1 MEVFITKIPDTV
13 SNNRLKLDL
22 ANVLHLPPLR
32 EPTEPPINFEVFV
45 FQNRRKRGSRLGAL
59 TLPYSNIAHRFLQ
72 LYWEPTPQRPFV
84 IGTTRIQFRESRN
97 PARPE
102 VLNRLRTA
110 PFQDPREAHERETR
124 NQELHALHVGI
135 SSIQFGWECRDQAY
149 SIEWEQAC
157 SQARL
162 TFDGKQREF
171 WVSMHESEAS
181 DSNQDERRNDTQSAS
196 DADPLGFIMSLDF
209 MRGIFTSDVTRLIV
223 IRVSQI
229 YWVSAS
235 LHELSGRPVVFF
247 SLIYPPSFQSESTS
261 LFGFGDTPQRQRWTC
276 FTDDHA
282 EVAAYTSLS
291 LRLECESPADLI
303 NLREFARHAH
313 IKVSDFSYA
322 IVERRGLFSQARRL
336 QYADWVATLPWS
348 VAFQVEALVR
358 SWLVHLEE
366 ILSLRRPIQQLLLR
380 KGHRY
385 TAALPRDL
393 YSHAKALYWFG
404 DTSDELD
411 GDSDVANGP
420 PSSSDVSHAI
430 TKLFAKDENKLQF
443 RFDRD
448 VNGRSF
454 INRRV
459 KKVLLDG
466 LTIAGVHFTFLAYSQ
481 SALKDHAVWF
491 VTPFEHI
498 DDSGNHHLVNAASI
512 IASIGNFRDLPF
524 DRQLIYCPARYAAR
538 ISMAFTATEASVS
551 VEVDQV
557 MTGDDIKDKT
567 GTYTFTDGVGTISP
581 ELAKEVWKALQERRG
596 RTGRKDRTYPRGYQ
610 VRFQGSKGML
620 SVDYTL
626 TGRRIL
632 LRPSMIKFEAP
643 HSTTIEIAR
652 AFHRPAPYYLNRPP
666 IMLLEGL
673 GVPQEV
679 FQTLQDDAVRDA
691 QASVLSLESAAH
703 LLDTHGLGASFRLGS
718 VMLGLYKLGVG
729 PPEDAFW
736 RQMMDFAI
744 NHVLREMKYRARIP
758 VPGPDSW
765 TLVGVADV
773 HGYLL
778 EGEVFACIDSPHES
792 DLIYLE
798 GRVLVSRSP
807 TIHPGDVQVVHA
819 IGRPP
824 PDSPFARESLRNTI
838 VFSIQGERPL
848 PSCLGG
854 GDLDGDE
861 YNVTTRPE
869 LLPPSDCLPASYE
882 PAQRK
887 LVDHEST
894 MADVAEF
901 VAEYINSD
909 TLGIIATTWLII
921 ADQSTEGIF
930 DPDCLKLAAL
940 HSNAVDYPKSGQPV
954 PNDQIPRLKYQQRP
968 DWTAPETGSREGV
981 SYDQSTRAIGKLFRS
996 IELPALQ
1003 RAERGARRQRRKM
1016 QHGNRDEQLG
1026 DILEYFYEEPDE
1038 ADPMDEVTKAILA
1051 RVADF
1056 IPAEKNDDKMI
1067 TGIWECYGAYV
1078 STLRSICAD
1087 YTLSQSRFAMLTE
1100 AEAEVGTIVA
1110 KCSQPRKRKDLMS
1123 QMREQTATLV
1133 GNVKREISGDNDVLP
1148 EMSLQRAWT
1157 AYRLSRFKDDDFGA
1171 RSFGWIVLGC
1181 IFDAIKEIEV
1191 EEEEAE
1197 RTSTR
1202 RI

>member
-1 MEVFITKIPDTV
+1 MEVFITNIPDTV

-32 EPTEPPINFEVFV
+32 DPSEAPINFEVIV
-45 FQNRRKRGSRLGAL
+45 FQNRRKRGSRPGAL
-59 TLPYSNIAHRFLQ
+59 TLPYSDIAHRFLQ
-72 LYWEPTPQRPFV
+72 LYGEPIPQRSFV

-102 VLNRLRTA
+102 VLDRIRTA
-110 PFQDPREAHERETR
+110 PFQDPREAYDRETR

-162 TFDGKQREF
+162 TFDGERREF
-171 WVSMHESEAS
+171 WVRMHESEAF
-181 DSNQDERRNDTQSAS
+181 DQSTS
-196 DADPLGFIMSLDF
+196 EADPLAFGLISPDF
-209 MRGIFTSDVTRLIV
+209 MRRLFTDDVTRLIV

-229 YWVSAS
+229 YWLSAS
-235 LHELSGRPVVFF
+235 LHESSGRPVIFF

-261 LFGFGDTPQRQRWTC
+261 LFEFGGTPQRQRWTC

-303 NLREFARHAH
+303 NLRKFARHAH
-313 IKVSDFSYA
+313 IKVSDFSYSL
-322 IVERRGLFSQARRL
+322 VERRGLFSQARRL

-348 VAFQVEALVR
+348 VAFQVEALVK

-366 ILSLRRPIQQLLLR
+366 VLSLRRPIQQLLLR
-380 KGHRY
+380 KGHGY
-385 TAALPRDL
+385 TAALLRDF
-393 YSHAKALYWFG
+393 YSHAKALFWFG
-404 DTSDELD
+404 DTSDEPD
-411 GDSDVANGP
+411 GDVATNNP
-420 PSSSDVSHAI
+420 PSSSGVSHAI
-430 TKLFAKDENKLQF
+430 TKLFAKVEADFVYNPPQTVDSHNAPFNCLHVVVTPTTMILEGPFPERSNRIMRAYSQNQDCFLRVMFQDENKLQF

-448 VNGRSF
+448 VDGRSF

-459 KKVLLDG
+459 KNILLDG

-491 VTPFEHI
+491 VTPFQHI

-512 IASIGNFRDLPF
+512 IASIGNFRDLSF

-538 ISMAFTATEASVS
+538 ISMAFTATDASVS

-557 MTGDDIKDKT
+557 ITGDDIEDET
-567 GTYTFTDGVGTISP
+567 GTYAFTDGVGTISP

-596 RTGRKDRTYPRGYQ
+596 RTGRKDRTYPRAYQ

-652 AFHRPAPYYLNRPP
+652 AFHRPAPYYLNRPL

-679 FQTLQDDAVRDA
+679 FQTLQDDAVQQA
-691 QASVLSLESAAH
+691 QKSVLSLESAAH

-718 VMLGLYKLGVG
+718 VMLGLHKLGVG
-729 PPEDAFW
+729 SPQDAFW

-744 NHVLREMKYRARIP
+744 NHVLRELKHRARIP
-758 VPGPDSW
+758 VPGLHSW

-778 EGEVFACIDSPHES
+778 EGEVFACIDSPLES

-807 TIHPGDVQVVHA
+807 TIHPGDVQIVRA
-819 IGRPP
+819 IGIPP

-838 VFSIQGERPL
+838 VFSIQGTPL
-848 PSCLGG
+848 HVVG
-854 GDLDGDE
+854 
-861 YNVTTRPE
+861 
-869 LLPPSDCLPASYE
+869 
-882 PAQRK
+882 
-887 LVDHEST
+887 
-894 MADVAEF
+894 
-901 VAEYINSD
+901 
-909 TLGIIATTWLII
+909 
-921 ADQSTEGIF
+921 
-930 DPDCLKLAAL
+930 
-940 HSNAVDYPKSGQPV
+940 
-954 PNDQIPRLKYQQRP
+954 
-968 DWTAPETGSREGV
+968 
-981 SYDQSTRAIGKLFRS
+981 
-996 IELPALQ
+996 
-1003 RAERGARRQRRKM
+1003 
-1016 QHGNRDEQLG
+1016 
-1026 DILEYFYEEPDE
+1026 
-1038 ADPMDEVTKAILA
+1038 
-1051 RVADF
+1051 
-1056 IPAEKNDDKMI
+1056 
-1067 TGIWECYGAYV
+1067 
-1078 STLRSICAD
+1078 
-1087 YTLSQSRFAMLTE
+1087 RF
-1100 AEAEVGTIVA
+1100 
-1110 KCSQPRKRKDLMS
+1110 C
-1123 QMREQTATLV
+1123 
-1133 GNVKREISGDNDVLP
+1133 
-1148 EMSLQRAWT
+1148 
-1157 AYRLSRFKDDDFGA
+1157 
-1171 RSFGWIVLGC
+1171 
-1181 IFDAIKEIEV
+1181 
-1191 EEEEAE
+1191 
-1197 RTSTR
+1197 
-1202 RI
+1202 